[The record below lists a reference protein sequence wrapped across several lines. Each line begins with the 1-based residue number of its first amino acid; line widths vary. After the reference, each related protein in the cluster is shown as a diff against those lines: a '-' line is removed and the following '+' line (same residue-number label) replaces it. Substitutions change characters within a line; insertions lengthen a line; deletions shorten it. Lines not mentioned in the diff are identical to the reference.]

1 MSNPPSS
8 PASHEPWWK
17 IKMLW
22 LVIGGPL
29 AVVIAGFVTLG
40 LALKHPDE
48 VLKPSTSPAGASE
61 TAGQVDADAAAARM
75 PALQARNH
83 AATGGKSDQR

>member
-1 MSNPPSS
+1 MTTS
-8 PASHEPWWK
+8 PAPTAANNEPWWK

-48 VLKPSTSPAGASE
+48 VLRPPAAQENSVNTKVGDDS
-61 TAGQVDADAAAARM
+61 AAHT
-75 PALQARNH
+75 PAMQARNH
-83 AATGGKSDQR
+83 AATGGK

>member
-1 MSNPPSS
+1 MAISPQTTSTRAS
-8 PASHEPWWK
+8 PAVEEPWWK
-17 IKMLW
+17 VKMLW

-40 LALKHPDE
+40 LAISHPDE
-48 VLKPSTSPAGASE
+48 VLRPTAAAGEPKGASGAE
-61 TAGQVDADAAAARM
+61 AAQV

-83 AATGGKSDQR
+83 AATGGK

>member
-8 PASHEPWWK
+8 PASNEPWWK

-48 VLKPSTSPAGASE
+48 VLKPSTSTAGASE

-83 AATGGKSDQR
+83 AATGGK